1 MFDQLG
7 DWTRTDTCGG
17 LRASDIGREVTLLG
31 WVHRVR
37 DLGALVFLDVRDRHG
52 LTQVVVQEGQ
62 PFLDRAKH
70 LRAEFVVGVKG
81 TVRARAA
88 GVVNSRMPTGEVEV
102 AAGELKVLNEA
113 AVPPFQISDEA
124 ALASDDLRLRYRY
137 LDLRRPRLQANLG
150 LRHRVTMAVRRYMDA
165 QGFWE
170 IETPVLGKS
179 TPEGARDYL
188 VPSRVHP
195 GEFYAL
201 PQSPQLFKQ
210 LLMIAGT
217 DRYFQIVKCFRDE
230 DLRADRQPE
239 FTQIDVEMSFAR
251 PDLVFGLIEPLMQ
264 EVFRVIGR
272 EIPTPFPRMAYGD
285 AIARYGSDKP
295 DLRFGLEIQELSAV
309 FEGTSFTPFRDA
321 MGAGG
326 SVRGFV
332 VPGGARYSRKQL
344 DTLTEQARQAGA
356 SGLVWVRAGEDGV
369 KSPALKGAGEA
380 VLRAALDRAGAQAQD
395 LLLLAAGA
403 PDATSKVLGQLRLIV
418 AKDEALAKPDAFAFT
433 WVTGFPMFE
442 WDGDEQRFA
451 AMHHPFTSPVPEDI
465 ARLES
470 EPGLVRAQAYDLVL
484 NGSEIGGGSIRIHDA
499 DVQARIFKAIGLTDE
514 EAKQRFGFFLQALTY
529 GTPPHGGIALGLDRI
544 VAILAG
550 ESSIR
555 EVIAFPKTAAAVDQ
569 MTGAPTT
576 VDERQLR
583 ELQLGVGKRLGSA
596 ARVVARAAPVWYDY
610 ALKYL
615 SRKEIRTARAVLDE
629 KDCSP

>member
-37 DLGALVFLDVRDRHG
+37 DLGSLVFLDVRDRYG

-62 PFLDRAKH
+62 AFLDRAKH
-70 LRAEFVVGVKG
+70 LRAEFVIGVKG
-81 TVRARAA
+81 AVRARAA
-88 GVVNSRMPTGEVEV
+88 EVVNPRMATGEVEV
-102 AAGELKVLNEA
+102 AAAELRVLNEA

-150 LRHRVTMAVRRYMDA
+150 LRHTVTMAVRRYFDE

-239 FTQIDVEMSFAR
+239 FTQVDVEMSFAR
-251 PDLVFGLIEPLMQ
+251 PELVFGMIEPLMQ
-264 EVFRVIGR
+264 QVFRVIGR
-272 EIPTPFPRMAYGD
+272 DIPTPFGRMPYSE
-285 AIARYGSDKP
+285 AISRFGSDKP
-295 DLRFGLEIQELSAV
+295 DLRFGLEIRDLSAV
-309 FEGTSFTPFRDA
+309 FAETAFTPFRDA
-321 MGAGG
+321 LAGG
-326 SVRGFV
+326 GAVRGFV
-332 VPGGARYSRKQL
+332 VPGGAKYSRKQL
-344 DTLTEQARQAGA
+344 DGLTEQARQAGA
-356 SGLVWVRAGEDGV
+356 SGLVWVRLAEDGV
-369 KSPALKGAGEA
+369 KSPALKGAGEPA
-380 VLRAALDRAGAQAQD
+380 LRAALDRAGAKAPD

-403 PDATSKVLGQLRLIV
+403 PDATSKVLGGLRLSV
-418 AKDEALAKPDAFAFT
+418 GRDEGLAKPDRFAFT
-433 WVTGFPMFE
+433 WVTDFPMFE
-442 WDGDEQRFA
+442 WDEEGRRFA
-451 AMHHPFTSPVPEDI
+451 AMHHPFTSPVPEDLH
-465 ARLES
+465 ALET
-470 EPGLVRAQAYDLVL
+470 EPGRVRAQAYDLVL

-499 DVQARIFKAIGLTDE
+499 DVQARVFKAINLTDD
-514 EAKQRFGFFLQALTY
+514 EARQRFGFFLQALTF

-544 VAILAG
+544 VALLAG

-569 MTGAPTT
+569 MTGAPTS

-583 ELQLGVGKRLGSA
+583 ELQLSIGK
-596 ARVVARAAPVWYDY
+596 V
-610 ALKYL
+610 
-615 SRKEIRTARAVLDE
+615 
-629 KDCSP
+629 

>member
-1 MFDQLG
+1 MFDELG
-7 DWTRTDTCGG
+7 EWRRTDTCGG
-17 LRASDIGREVTLLG
+17 LRAADIGREVTLLG

-37 DLGALVFLDVRDRHG
+37 DLGSLVFLDVRDRYG
-52 LTQVVVQEGQ
+52 LTQAVVQEGQ
-62 PFLDRAKH
+62 AFLDRAKH
-70 LRAEFVVGVKG
+70 LRSEFVVGVRG

-88 GVVNSRMPTGEVEV
+88 EAMNPRMATGEVEV
-102 AAGELKVLNEA
+102 AVTELKVLNEA
-113 AVPPFQISDEA
+113 AVPPFQIADEA
-124 ALASDDLRLRYRY
+124 VSASDDLRLRYRY

-150 LRHRVTMAVRRYMDA
+150 LRHKVTMAVRRYFDE

-170 IETPVLGKS
+170 VETPVLGKS

-239 FTQIDVEMSFAR
+239 FTQVDVEMSFAR
-251 PDLVFGLIEPLMQ
+251 PQSVFDLIEPLMQ
-264 EVFRVIGR
+264 QIFRVVGR
-272 EIPTPFPRMAYGD
+272 EIQAPFGRMSYGD

-295 DLRFGLEIQELSAV
+295 DLRFGLEIQDLSSV
-309 FEGTSFTPFRDA
+309 FAETSFTPFRGA
-321 MGAGG
+321 LAAGG
-326 SVRGFV
+326 AVRGIV
-332 VPGGARYSRKQL
+332 VPGAAKYSRRQL

-356 SGLVWVRAGEDGV
+356 SGLVWVRTADDGL

-380 VLRAALDRAGAQAQD
+380 TLRAALERAGARVPD

-403 PDATSKVLGQLRLIV
+403 PDATSKVLGQLRLSV
-418 AKDEALAKPDAFAFT
+418 AKDEGWAKPDAFAFT
-433 WVTGFPMFE
+433 WVTDFPMFE
-442 WDGDEQRFA
+442 WDEDEKRFA
-451 AMHHPFTSPVPEDI
+451 AMHHPFTSPAPEDLSL
-465 ARLES
+465 LES
-470 EPGLVRAQAYDLVL
+470 DPGRVRAQAYDLVL

-499 DVQARIFKAIGLTDE
+499 NVQARVFKAINLTDE
-514 EAKQRFGFFLQALTY
+514 EARHRFGFFLQALTF

-555 EVIAFPKTAAAVDQ
+555 EVIAFPKTAAASDQ
-569 MTGAPTT
+569 MTGAPTS
-576 VDERQLR
+576 VDDRQLR
-583 ELQLGVGKRLGSA
+583 ELQLSLR
-596 ARVVARAAPVWYDY
+596 RQ
-610 ALKYL
+610 
-615 SRKEIRTARAVLDE
+615 
-629 KDCSP
+629 